1 MKSGQSLKRTD
12 AYKQLAEFV
21 CQQCKCNWD
30 AKILKNR
37 FNAWITRYKKARSD
51 ADQTGFGVTETDVN
65 RGIETI
71 EEKLEHMCPQYS
83 RLDKL
88 YGERVNINP
97 VAVAE
102 CGVGES
108 DDDDNQSVE
117 NDKDDDSDSAG
128 SQDEIGVDEASDGD
142 IGNSGGDNEEMDDE
156 VEVLRQ
162 PTWQPVFNLYDDDP
176 SEDLVPF
183 PDETDI
189 SEVAA
194 SATTKTTRP
203 QGKGK
208 QASSK
213 KKPSTKS
220 SRNDAD
226 IKAEME
232 IEAGRPSKRMD
243 FPTQYRQTQLER
255 NEILVQMEN
264 AKQETR
270 KEKLQLERMKWE
282 AERLDKREE
291 LKQRTEMQQREL
303 DLKGKK
309 QKMEMILQM
318 SKELGVSFAEAADMY
333 SLIQ

>member
-1 MKSGQSLKRTD
+1 MARTKADLPRSNPKETTNETEPSPVMKPPSPLRRRKLPSPSPLKRKRAIQKKDASSRSYTTPQEFAAMISWLEVPKNFALITGGAGKGAKMKSGQSLKRTD

-128 SQDEIGVDEASDGD
+128 SQDEMKLESMKPVMGI
-142 IGNSGGDNEEMDDE
+142 SGIRVGM
-156 VEVLRQ
+156 
-162 PTWQPVFNLYDDDP
+162 
-176 SEDLVPF
+176 
-183 PDETDI
+183 
-189 SEVAA
+189 
-194 SATTKTTRP
+194 
-203 QGKGK
+203 
-208 QASSK
+208 
-213 KKPSTKS
+213 
-220 SRNDAD
+220 
-226 IKAEME
+226 M
-232 IEAGRPSKRMD
+232 KRWM
-243 FPTQYRQTQLER
+243 
-255 NEILVQMEN
+255 
-264 AKQETR
+264 
-270 KEKLQLERMKWE
+270 MKWKFYVNQHGS
-282 AERLDKREE
+282 LSSIC
-291 LKQRTEMQQREL
+291 M
-303 DLKGKK
+303 
-309 QKMEMILQM
+309 MMIRR
-318 SKELGVSFAEAADMY
+318 K
-333 SLIQ
+333 I